1 MLAFYLTKGDFT
13 MIKRRKD
20 SKNRVLKTGES
31 ERKTGGYQYR
41 WETGDRKR
49 HYIYAQ
55 TLRML
60 RTKEK
65 KIVHD
70 IDDGIRTNNLNLT
83 LNDLYNIWIN
93 VKKGLKPNTFNNY
106 RYMYEHFVQKSIGL
120 YKVRSLHRTDIR
132 RFYNNLVDDNGL
144 QINTVG
150 TIHLVV
156 HQVLQLGVEDDIL
169 RKNVS
174 DGGLKELKKVR
185 GLHGTKR
192 KALTIAQQ
200 KLFLDFIKNDPKYKH
215 WYPTFAVMI
224 GSGLRVGELTGLRWQ
239 DVDLKNNMIN
249 VTHTLVFYDRSKAS
263 HTGFGI
269 NTPKTKAG
277 YRSVPM
283 IKTVREALINQK
295 QYLESNNLKS
305 VDNIDGFQNFI
316 FINRFG
322 HVQHQ
327 GTLNKALKRIIRDAN
342 CDVLNRNPTIDEE
355 TLLPDFSCHTLRHT
369 FTTRLIES
377 GMNVKVIQEA
387 LGHSDIQTTLNIYAD
402 VTKELKKQQ
411 FAHFDDFIAE
421 ND

>member
-1 MLAFYLTKGDFT
+1 MV
-13 MIKRRKD
+13 KRRKD
-20 SKNRVLKTGES
+20 SKNRVLKLGES

-41 WETGDRKR
+41 WETGDGKR
-49 HYIYAQ
+49 HYIYDQ
-55 TLRML
+55 TLRTL

-93 VKKGLKPNTFNNY
+93 VKKGLKSNTFNNY

-132 RFYNNLVDDNGL
+132 RFYNNLVDNDGL

-174 DGGLKELKKVR
+174 DDGLKELKKVR

-215 WYPTFAVMI
+215 WYPTFAVML

-263 HTGFGI
+263 YTGFGI
-269 NTPKTKAG
+269 NTPKTKVG
-277 YRSVPM
+277 YRSVPI

-316 FINRFG
+316 FVNRFG

-342 CDVLNRNPTIDEE
+342 FDALNRSPTINEE
-355 TLLPDFSCHTLRHT
+355 IGR
-369 FTTRLIES
+369 
-377 GMNVKVIQEA
+377 
-387 LGHSDIQTTLNIYAD
+387 
-402 VTKELKKQQ
+402 
-411 FAHFDDFIAE
+411 AHV
-421 ND
+421 